1 MTKRSQPAEGSGRP
15 GRGAV
20 RLQRANLR
28 GGRTEHAGQRCVHGH
43 RRSPGRHPRTD
54 RHDRRWRFH
63 NLSVSVAQLIRVDR
77 GGFRRPCLSSA
88 SQRSSGGRSAGARR
102 VMVLFTAA
110 RRRGSRSGGFAWAY
124 GPNERILR
132 QILAEMPIAC
142 LVCGVWQQPSTLS
155 ARANK
160 EDDDGIHRD
169 RHSR

>member
-43 RRSPGRHPRTD
+43 RRSPGRHHRTD

-124 GPNERILR
+124 GPNDSATDPCGNADRVLSMR
-132 QILAEMPIAC
+132 RLATTKHAF
-142 LVCGVWQQPSTLS
+142 GTSQSG
-155 ARANK
+155 R
-160 EDDDGIHRD
+160 R
-169 RHSR
+169 